1 MEINLSILPILLI
14 LAYQDFTKYSVSLLW
29 LIILIVL
36 QFIIGVYTIG
46 FESILLN
53 VVINISITLFQL
65 IILMLY
71 FKIKKTTRNESFIN
85 NVLGL
90 GDIIYFIFL
99 SVAFSPINYL
109 FFLITSLILTLVIHL
124 ILMNRHEKIALIG
137 YLSILYSLVIALGF
151 NTQNDIYFQSLLIE
165 Q

>member
-71 FKIKKTTRNESFIN
+71 FKMGFI
-85 NVLGL
+85 
-90 GDIIYFIFL
+90 
-99 SVAFSPINYL
+99 
-109 FFLITSLILTLVIHL
+109 
-124 ILMNRHEKIALIG
+124 
-137 YLSILYSLVIALGF
+137 
-151 NTQNDIYFQSLLIE
+151 
-165 Q
+165 